1 MLAVVG
7 AVYGRELR
15 AFHRRPLG
23 WLILLIAAL
32 PPLVAGSWL
41 VALSARGGLATRASG
56 HPVTQFLGP
65 NVFLISTLLVL
76 VPLLTMNLIAE
87 ERRRGAWELYA
98 TSPSSLGSVVLGK
111 FLAAWTLLLACL
123 APWPL
128 VLGLLRVWNGGFQP
142 AAAGWP
148 LFGLPLPAG
157 PGLVFDP
164 GLLLGGLAGL
174 CVVGGTLTA
183 LGTCCSAWCRHPLL
197 AGLTTAT
204 LLGLLV
210 AFSLLP
216 TVLENWR
223 IPLEQFA
230 WMRPWAV
237 WIHLSEFSQ
246 GSLSLGRCGQHL
258 TVSLAL
264 LWLSRVACQHQSAGS
279 P

>member
-1 MLAVVG
+1 MLAVVM
-7 AVYGRELR
+7 AVYRRELQG
-15 AFHRRPLG
+15 FHRRPLG
-23 WLILLIAAL
+23 WLILLVAAL
-32 PPLVAGSWL
+32 PPLVAGAWL

-56 HPVTQFLGP
+56 QPVTQFLGP
-65 NVFLISTLLVL
+65 NLFLVSTLLVL

-98 TSPSSLGSVVLGK
+98 TSAAGLEGVVLGK
-111 FLAAWTLLLACL
+111 FLAAWTLLLLCL
-123 APWPL
+123 VPWPL
-128 VLGLLRVWNGGFQP
+128 VLGLLRVWNGEFQP
-142 AAAGWP
+142 AASGWP
-148 LFGLPLPAG
+148 LFGLPLPTG
-157 PGLVFDP
+157 PGLAFDP
-164 GLLLGGLAGL
+164 GLLLGGLVGL

-197 AGLTTAT
+197 AGLITAT

-237 WIHLSEFSQ
+237 WSHLSEFSQ
-246 GSLSLGRCGQHL
+246 GTVPLGRCGQHL
-258 TVSLAL
+258 AVSLAL
-264 LWLSRVACQHQSAGS
+264 LWLSRVACQDQSAGAA
-279 P
+279 